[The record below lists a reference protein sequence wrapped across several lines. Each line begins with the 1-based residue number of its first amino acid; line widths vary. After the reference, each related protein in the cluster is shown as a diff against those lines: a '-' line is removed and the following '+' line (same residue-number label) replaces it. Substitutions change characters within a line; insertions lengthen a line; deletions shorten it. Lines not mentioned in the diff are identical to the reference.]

1 MASTATAPA
10 TDRLPMSEIIGLPE
24 FQRLTPQQQIF
35 VSCYISSGVRTGT
48 YDALGSIMKA
58 YNVSMKNAPGLAA
71 QMLGHKK
78 IARILDLHFFGRT
91 DHSELNDLLAVL
103 CKAIKKSIRHDLKY
117 RGTISVATTKALE
130 FFERQTGKSLRRSR
144 GANPPV
150 AEVTEPKV
158 EPASAAAV
166 VPARF
171 AVGDIAILQG
181 KKYRVTAV
189 NPDGSVSEAD
199 PLL

>member
-1 MASTATAPA
+1 MASTATPPV
-10 TDRLPMSEIIGLPE
+10 TERLSMSEIIRLPE

-35 VSCYISSGVRTGT
+35 VSCYISSGIQTGT

-58 YNVSMKNAPGLAA
+58 YNGSLKNARIMAC
-71 QMLGHKK
+71 QMLANKK

-130 FFERQTGKSLRRSR
+130 FFERQTGKRLKSSH

-150 AEVTEPKV
+150 ADVAEPKV
-158 EPASAAAV
+158 EPASAVAV
-166 VPARF
+166 VPAPF

-199 PLL
+199 PL